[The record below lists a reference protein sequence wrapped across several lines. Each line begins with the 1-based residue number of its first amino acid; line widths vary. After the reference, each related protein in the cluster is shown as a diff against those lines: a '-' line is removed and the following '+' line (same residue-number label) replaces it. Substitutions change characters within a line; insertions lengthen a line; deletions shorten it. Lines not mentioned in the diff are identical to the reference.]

1 MLSVVII
8 AQSSPSSGSGLGLL
22 LPLVLLAALYLLMI
36 RPQRARMKQMTAVQR
51 SLEPGRRVVTT
62 AGLHATVTEV
72 DGDTV
77 LLEIAPGVVARFSV
91 QAVVRTLPED
101 EPRDE
106 PDAVSDP
113 EASSLLPPGAAEP
126 EPDREDGRPGP
137 DRR

>member
-8 AQSSPSSGSGLGLL
+8 AQSSPGSGSGLGLL
-22 LPLVLLAALYLLMI
+22 LPLLLLIGLYLLMI
-36 RPQRARMKQMTAVQR
+36 RPQRARMRQMAAVRR
-51 SLEPGRRVVTT
+51 SLEPGVRVVTT

-77 LLEIAPGVVARFSV
+77 LLEIAPGVVARFTS

-101 EPRDE
+101 EPHDE
-106 PDAVSDP
+106 PGP
-113 EASSLLPPGAAEP
+113 EASTMLPPGVAEP
-126 EPDREDGRPGP
+126 GREDGTPGP